1 MYKFKS
7 VLLIL
12 VASLVTA
19 CQTSNTQQSQDKF
32 ATFERS
38 ALSALQQNLDHDLQL
53 ESVPSA
59 IDLTEAQG
67 VAVNSIADA
76 QQLALQHSE
85 RVAGILLELGIH
97 EATAVQKQLL
107 ENPGIG
113 LSMMRPEDGGRWK
126 MEFSLSLGLV
136 DWLSR
141 QQRQALS
148 ASEIAVWQLQAWQ
161 RLSDELT
168 QVANQWLQAVAAQQ
182 KLETHRELYESAVV
196 AADFA
201 QLLFDAGNIS
211 ELELLGSQSI
221 VAQRQAQQINA
232 ELDAAKHASLIKLAL
247 GLDHETAIMIPEQL
261 PVIDQ
266 TVSIAA
272 ALQAGELL
280 QLAQQH
286 QPSLLLTNRE
296 MQRSQRELTAAVRR
310 INLRQ
315 SGMELMSE
323 RESSGERQR
332 GLALSLAAPV
342 FDNGDTELSA
352 VQGRA
357 QLSINHHQQQLQR
370 TGALLQNALS
380 DLNSYS
386 QQIDLITENELPR
399 YQRMMQL
406 SVQEYNF
413 MLRGTFELLTVA
425 DRVLDAKLRHI
436 DASEHYWRA
445 WTTLENLVGTRIQES
460 END

>member
-1 MYKFKS
+1 MYKIKP
-7 VLLIL
+7 VLLVL
-12 VASLVTA
+12 VALLMSA
-19 CQTSNTQQSQDKF
+19 CQTSNTQELQDKY

-38 ALSALQQNLDHDLQL
+38 ALTALQHNLDDELQL
-53 ESVPSA
+53 ASVPSA
-59 IDLTEAQG
+59 AEISDGQG
-67 VAVNSIADA
+67 MSVNSTAEA

-85 RVAGILLELGIH
+85 RVAGILLDLGIH
-97 EATAVQKQLL
+97 EAASVQKQLL

-126 MEFSLSLGLV
+126 MEVSLSLGLV

-141 QQRQALS
+141 QQRQAVS
-148 ASEIAVWQLQAWQ
+148 ASEIAVWQMQAWQ

-168 QVANQWLQAVAAQQ
+168 QVANLWLQAVAAQQ
-182 KLETHRELYESAVV
+182 KLHTHRELYESAAV

-232 ELDAAKHASLIKLAL
+232 ELDAAKKTNQLKLSL
-247 GLDHETAIMIPEQL
+247 GLDHKTAIIMPDQL
-261 PVIDQ
+261 PVMDQ
-266 TVSIAA
+266 LPNGTPV
-272 ALQAGELL
+272 LQSGDLL

-286 QPSLLLTNRE
+286 QPALLLTSRE
-296 MQRSQRELTAAVRR
+296 MQRSQQELATAVRR

-315 SGMELMSE
+315 SGLELMSE
-323 RESSGERQR
+323 RESSGEHQR
-332 GLALSLAAPV
+332 GLALSLTVPI

-352 VQGRA
+352 LQGRV
-357 QLSINHHQQQLQR
+357 QLSLNHHQQRLQQ
-370 TGALLQNALS
+370 TGALIQNALS
-380 DLNSYS
+380 DIQSYR
-386 QQIDLITENELPR
+386 QQIDLLAENEIPR

-425 DRVLDAKLRHI
+425 DRVLDARLRHI
-436 DASEHYWRA
+436 DATEHYWRA
-445 WTTLENLVGTRIQES
+445 WTTLENLVGTHIQES
-460 END
+460 DND